1 MTRHADVVV
10 VGGGQAGLATGYYLR
25 RAGID
30 FTILDA
36 QATPGGAWQHAWD
49 SLHLFSPAAHSSLPG
64 RLMPQQEGKTFPDV
78 AHVLEYLADYEK
90 RYELPIERGV
100 RVESVRDDAPLL
112 RVETDSGA
120 FTARVVIS
128 ATGTWWRPF
137 LPAVPG
143 REQFQGRQHHT
154 VEYRNPWDY
163 AGQRVIVV
171 GGGNSGAQIAADL
184 APHATVRWVTQ
195 RPARYLPDEIDGSA
209 LFTLATQ
216 RVQAGGPRISD
227 LGDIVAVPPVRAARD
242 AGLIPDHRIF
252 DSLTADGAR
261 WADGS
266 TWPCDAIIWCTGFRP
281 TLSHLSPL
289 GLRTEAGR
297 IPTEGTRA
305 VADPR
310 IHLLGYGDWTGPASA
325 TLIGVGRT
333 ARGAAREI
341 AEFLGA

>member
-10 VGGGQAGLATGYYLR
+10 VGGGQAGLAAGYYLR

-49 SLHLFSPAAHSSLPG
+49 SLHLFSPAAYSSLPG
-64 RLMPQQEGKTFPDV
+64 RLMPTQAGKTFPDV
-78 AHVLEYLADYEK
+78 SHVLDYLADYEK
-90 RYELPIERGV
+90 RYELPVQRGV
-100 RVESVRDDAPLL
+100 RVEAVHDQAPLL
-112 RVETDSGA
+112 HVRTDSGA
-120 FTARVVIS
+120 FTARAVIS

-143 REQFQGRQHHT
+143 REHFQGRRRHT
-154 VEYRNPWDY
+154 VDYRSPWDY

-171 GGGNSGAQIAADL
+171 GGGNSGAQVAADL

-209 LFTLATQ
+209 LFELATR
-216 RVQAGGPRISD
+216 RVQSGGPRISD

-242 AGLIPDHRIF
+242 AGLIPDHRMF

-261 WADGS
+261 WADGGI
-266 TWPCDAIIWCTGFRP
+266 WPCDAIIWCTGFRP
-281 TLSHLSPL
+281 ALSHLSPL
-289 GLRTEAGR
+289 GLRTEGDR

-333 ARGAAREI
+333 ARGATREI
-341 AEFLGA
+341 AELLGA